1 MVPGSMDPNRPKVRP
16 RKGTSFAACVTMN
29 DCRRSSLTIRQMI
42 HQGPVMAK
50 KKGEKREKIRLVC
63 TEDGG
68 KHYVTTT
75 KNKQNTQGKLELMKY
90 NPVLRKVTLHREKK

>member
-1 MVPGSMDPNRPKVRP
+1 
-16 RKGTSFAACVTMN
+16 
-29 DCRRSSLTIRQMI
+29 
-42 HQGPVMAK
+42 MAK